1 MQEERRKSEI
11 SVIIPMYNCEKFVP
25 ELLNTFVNQS
35 FKDFELICVID
46 GATDRTEEI
55 VAAFCNTDKRFQ
67 YVVQENLGAGEA
79 RNTGLEIAKGKY
91 VIWVD
96 ADDMYSDKLLRELY
110 LAAEKS
116 DADIAMCLAEMID
129 FRLGTKKDKHGFDTG
144 VFPNGA
150 VIKPEDLKILRT
162 SIDVGIQYKMFKKSF
177 VEKNRLR
184 FSHTYVS
191 NDWFFDH
198 ASRIAANKIVGIH
211 KSLVEYRKFIN
222 SESITTN
229 RHLYIKDSIDVSREL
244 WNWLKQT
251 GRLPEYEEYFC
262 NAFDGG
268 LSYNIR
274 FKKTEEFVQEIVKT
288 INKDEPWSKMDDTT
302 LLNKL
307 RNSVGGQERF
317 RKNYGDSIQKSCRRK
332 CL

>member
-150 VIKPEDLKILRT
+150 VIKPEDFGLVRGKKEDIIGGTPEENAEITRSVLNGAKGTQRNAVLMNAGAAFYVT
-162 SIDVGIQYKMFKKSF
+162 GKVPDIRSGVEMAAELIDSGSASKTM
-177 VEKNRLR
+177 NRYIEMSQKL
-184 FSHTYVS
+184 
-191 NDWFFDH
+191 
-198 ASRIAANKIVGIH
+198 
-211 KSLVEYRKFIN
+211 
-222 SESITTN
+222 SES
-229 RHLYIKDSIDVSREL
+229 E
-244 WNWLKQT
+244 Q
-251 GRLPEYEEYFC
+251 P
-262 NAFDGG
+262 AA
-268 LSYNIR
+268 
-274 FKKTEEFVQEIVKT
+274 
-288 INKDEPWSKMDDTT
+288 
-302 LLNKL
+302 
-307 RNSVGGQERF
+307 
-317 RKNYGDSIQKSCRRK
+317 
-332 CL
+332 